1 MDEVEAFRRSTARK
15 RNLRLGLL
23 GLVIASPFLYL
34 GFRCQQ
40 EHAKIE
46 EHREEYRK
54 SLALSEPELAALKQ
68 GIDEER
74 RRVTAARAAW
84 PRAVAPEALAALEQS
99 EQPCPVRFQ
108 APTPTAAESYV
119 RYASI
124 DGNYFGSGA
133 FRTFKTGEPV
143 SDATL
148 AASAAILEEIGAHLA
163 ADKAD
168 RRDLDRLRNLPDT
181 ATFVIVDERKEPV
194 VTTSLGEVASFAA
207 GVIGGRAF
215 VYDVTQQAIICT
227 CDIDVSNSLELK
239 FDFSYME
246 DNPLDR
252 DARMLEAAKAVL
264 QRDLEMKVRQALA
277 RELRA
282 TRRAAAAT
290 PTSPTP
296 P

>member
-15 RNLRLGLL
+15 RNIRLGLL

-34 GFRCQQ
+34 GFRCHS
-40 EHAKIE
+40 ENAKIE
-46 EHREEYRK
+46 ERREEYRK
-54 SLALSEPELAALKQ
+54 SLALSGSELASLKQ
-68 GIDEER
+68 GVDDER
-74 RRVTAARAAW
+74 RRITAARAAW
-84 PRAVAPEALAALEQS
+84 ARAVAPEALAALEQS

-108 APTPTAAESYV
+108 APTPTAAESYT

-124 DGNYFGSGA
+124 DGNYFGSGT
-133 FRTFKTGEPV
+133 FRTFQTGEPIA
-143 SDATL
+143 DATL
-148 AASAAILEEIGAHLA
+148 AASAEILDEIAAHLA
-163 ADKAD
+163 EDKAD
-168 RRDLDRLRNLPDT
+168 RRDRDRLYALPAT

-194 VTTSLGEVASFAA
+194 VTTSHGEVASFAA

-215 VYDVTQQAIICT
+215 VYDVGQRAIICT
-227 CDIDVSNSLELK
+227 CDIDVTNSLELK

-252 DARMLEAAKAVL
+252 EARMLEAAKAVL
-264 QRDLEMKVRQALA
+264 ARDLEMKIRQALA

-282 TRRAAAAT
+282 VRPAAAPA
-290 PTSPTP
+290 SPSP